1 MSVRGARMGWHR
13 GWTGSA
19 ILVLI
24 GLMVV
29 SGCSVSGGGGTGK
42 SSRLFG
48 RIRIPFD
55 MSLGG
60 GGKRL
65 DCDSETE
72 RIGRVDGELVCVR
85 VKDGESQTTS
95 RNSKATQD

>member
-1 MSVRGARMGWHR
+1 MGWNR
-13 GWTGSA
+13 RWTRSA

-55 MSLGG
+55 ISLGG

-72 RIGRVDGELVCVR
+72 RISRVDGELVCVR
-85 VKDGESQTTS
+85 VKDAESQTTS
-95 RNSKATQD
+95 RDSRATPE